1 MKKEITIQAKTVD
14 DAVSQGASQLGAAV
28 SAVTYEVLEQPKKG
42 FLGFGATPA
51 KVRVVYETADAPK
64 AARRPAPAD
73 VPAEKPVEKPAEKP
87 AETVEKAE
95 ERADKPSEKPVE
107 KADKPADKQDRPQ
120 RNEQRPQKPK
130 APKPQPQKTA
140 AEDEDDEEAVVVPET
155 PKTPKTELDKA
166 EEMALA
172 FLKKLIE
179 DMEISAEV
187 AVYEGNDDD
196 TLFSVTG
203 ENAGILIG
211 HHGDTLDALQY
222 LASLAANRREEEE
235 EGRSYRKIT
244 VDVENYRAKREATLR
259 QLARRMSAKALKY
272 QKNITLEPMN
282 PYERRIIH
290 SEVQNIEGVS
300 TNSVGTDN
308 NRRIVI
314 YLTNTAKP
322 TEADV
327 FGNRSDRVDRGERG
341 DRSDRGNRGRGGRGG
356 RGRGNRPERPA
367 DFSPAEDRPAEK
379 PAAFEENADAA
390 ATAPVLTDAET
401 SPVSEA
407 SESMERAPRGE
418 RYDRGDRYGRGDRG
432 DYRRGGRGGDRRGG
446 GRGSRPERD
455 PNRPRQ
461 AHPVMVE
468 APDGT
473 PVDQLPTPEIPVA
486 EKTEGE
492 KSAPKKPYYMKPKSS
507 TISRPYQKPVKKD
520 SVESYYF
527 DLENSTTGLKRE
539 KEEPSDIAKAC
550 GIYEGEPD
558 EQNNK

>member
-1 MKKEITIQAKTVD
+1 MKKEITIQAKTVE
-14 DAVSQGASQLGAAV
+14 DAVSQGAAQLGVSA

-64 AARRPAPAD
+64 AARRPAPAEA
-73 VPAEKPVEKPAEKP
+73 PAEKPAEKP
-87 AETVEKAE
+87 AAKTVETA
-95 ERADKPSEKPVE
+95 EKPVEAEKPAE
-107 KADKPADKQDRPQ
+107 KADKPAERQERPQ

-130 APKPQPQKTA
+130 APKPQPQKAA
-140 AEDEDDEEAVVVPET
+140 AEDEEDEEAVVVPET

-327 FGNRSDRVDRGERG
+327 FGNRGDRAERG

-356 RGRGNRPERPA
+356 RGRGSRPERPA

-379 PAAFEENADAA
+379 PAAFEENAEAA
-390 ATAPVLTDAET
+390 ETAPVLTDAET
-401 SPVSEA
+401 AHVSEA
-407 SESMERAPRGE
+407 SESMERAPRGD
-418 RYDRGDRYGRGDRG
+418 RYDRGDRNDRGGDRYGRGDRY
-432 DYRRGGRGGDRRGG
+432 DRRGGRGGDRRGG

-473 PVDQLPTPEIPVA
+473 PVEQLPTPEIPVA